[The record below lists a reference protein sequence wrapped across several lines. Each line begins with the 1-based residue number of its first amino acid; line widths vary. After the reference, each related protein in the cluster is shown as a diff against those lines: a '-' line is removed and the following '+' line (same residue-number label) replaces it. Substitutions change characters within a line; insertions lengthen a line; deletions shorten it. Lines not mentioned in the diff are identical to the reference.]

1 MTPQSRWRHSKPHL
15 PIIYQQ
21 VLGNSRSDQV
31 HSLGHFVTRCSK
43 LCVDGLHGLALLSR
57 RRRVCVKLQRL
68 TIGIIWVTEP
78 AERHILLNKT
88 PKRYQLN
95 LASQHFGGGFGNHKV
110 DRYYVLGE
118 CRFEVKVS
126 RVGHF
131 EEYLPPWACGWVW
144 PDTGCWH
151 STLTLE

>member
-1 MTPQSRWRHSKPHL
+1 M
-15 PIIYQQ
+15 
-21 VLGNSRSDQV
+21 
-31 HSLGHFVTRCSK
+31 
-43 LCVDGLHGLALLSR
+43 
-57 RRRVCVKLQRL
+57 CVKLQRL

-95 LASQHFGGGFGNHKV
+95 SASQHFGGGFGNHKV

-126 RVGHF
+126 VLVILKNICLHEPVVGF
-131 EEYLPPWACGWVW
+131 
-144 PDTGCWH
+144 DQ
-151 STLTLE
+151 TLAVGIPH